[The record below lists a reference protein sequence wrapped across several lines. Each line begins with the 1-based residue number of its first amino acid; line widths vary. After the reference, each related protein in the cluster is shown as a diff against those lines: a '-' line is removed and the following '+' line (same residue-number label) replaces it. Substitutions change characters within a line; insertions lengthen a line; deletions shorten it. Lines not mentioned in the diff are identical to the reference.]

1 MKVLYRLEELP
12 HGFPR
17 PVATIGN
24 FDGVHLGHQEL
35 MRHLLDR
42 ARSTGGT
49 PTIVTFNPHPLQV
62 LAPNNAPRQIQTLP
76 QKLAMLASLGIELA
90 VVIPFDLSLAQT
102 SARDFAVGILWEE
115 LQLREIYVGPN
126 FAFGHRR
133 EGSFSLLKEIGEE
146 KGFVVGKIP
155 QVQFRGSRVSS
166 TAIRQALVS
175 GQVALA
181 RRLLGR
187 PFALDGVVVHGTA
200 KGGSI
205 RIPTANLQTPN
216 ELVPR
221 KGVYVT
227 MLTVDGRRHMGVSN
241 IGFRPTVSR
250 TAESSPSIETH
261 VLDFDEDM
269 YGKETSLEF
278 MLRLRDEHKFPDLS
292 SLVTQIHRDIARARR
307 YFRWLES
314 VAPSTFE
321 QTASIMKVQ
330 GPKSKVQGP
339 RTS

>member
-1 MKVLYRLEELP
+1 MKVLFRLEELP
-12 HGFPR
+12 HDFPC

-24 FDGVHLGHQEL
+24 FDGIHLGHQGL

-42 ARSTGGT
+42 ARSVGGT

-76 QKLAMLASLGIELA
+76 QKLAMLDSLGIELA
-90 VVIPFDLSLAQT
+90 VVIPFNLSLAQT
-102 SARDFAVGILWEE
+102 SARDFAVGILWEK
-115 LQLREIYVGPN
+115 LRLHEIYVGPN

-155 QVQFRGSRVSS
+155 QVQFRGTRVSS
-166 TAIRQALVS
+166 TAIRQALIS

-187 PFALDGVVVHGTA
+187 PFALEGVVVHGAAT
-200 KGGSI
+200 GSSI
-205 RIPTANLQTPN
+205 RVPTANLQTPN

-227 MLTVDGRRHMGVSN
+227 MLTLNGRRHMGVTN

-250 TAESSPSIETH
+250 ESEPSPSIETH

-269 YGKETSLEF
+269 YGKEISLEF
-278 MLRLRDEHKFPDLS
+278 MLRLRDERKFPDLGA
-292 SLVTQIHRDIARARR
+292 LVTQIRKDVSRARR
-307 YFRWLES
+307 YFRRLES
-314 VAPSTFE
+314 VMPMSADR
-321 QTASIMKVQ
+321 SINQ
-330 GPKSKVQGP
+330 
-339 RTS
+339 